1 MTTSQLKEILKSN
14 ILTISVPDN
23 EVSDIWSDYVQAG
36 AHILL
41 APPCVFA
48 DDEEADILDQ
58 LFEAAEDHAFV
69 AGQITAPDPAEAF
82 DYDSFYNDV
91 LNRAGWLYDMGAS
104 MIFLTGF
111 SDILSAKCAIYA
123 IREASLDIPICFGIT
138 MKDDGEMIKKS
149 LSLLI
154 AMQALDICA
163 FGCTN
168 MDIEDSLE
176 LLSELQSFTTVPLF
190 VIAAPGSYLE
200 PELYSDYITSFTNHK
215 CAMVGLL
222 NSSPAYTAAATKECW
237 QLAPLK
243 PDFPVLNAVCS
254 QNESLFLDFT
264 GKIVSKNKQLLEI
277 STEKQEEVEQALAI
291 FNKPGAMP
299 VCFCIKDIDVL
310 EYTISHYAGRPAV
323 RSDEYGE
330 ITAKEFGAFIL
341 AEKKAESK

>member
-14 ILTISVPDN
+14 ILTVSVPDD
-23 EVSDIWSDYVQAG
+23 EISEAWEDYVQAG

-41 APPCVFA
+41 APPCVMA
-48 DDEEADILDQ
+48 DDDEADGLDR
-58 LFEAAEDHAFV
+58 LFEAAGEYAFV
-69 AGQITAPDPAEAF
+69 AGQITAPEANEF
-82 DYDSFYNDV
+82 DYEIYYQSV
-91 LNRAGWLYDMGAS
+91 LNRAGWLYDMGVS
-104 MIFLTGF
+104 MIMLTGF
-111 SDILSAKCAIYA
+111 SNVIAAKCAVYA
-123 IREASLDIPICFGIT
+123 IREAVQDIPICFGIT
-138 MKDDGEMIKKS
+138 MSDDGEMIKKS

-154 AMQALDICA
+154 TMQALDICA

-190 VIAAPGSYLE
+190 VIADPGSYLE
-200 PELYSDYITSFTNHK
+200 PELYSDYITSFVNHK
-215 CAMVGLL
+215 CAMVGLM
-222 NSSPAYTAAATKECW
+222 NSGPAYTAAASKECW

-254 QNESLFLDFT
+254 QNESLFLDFN

-277 STEKQEEVEQALAI
+277 TTEKQEEVVQALSL

-299 VCFCIKDIDVL
+299 VCFSIKDIDVL
-310 EYTISHYAGRPAV
+310 EYAISHYAGRPAV

-341 AEKKAESK
+341 SEKKEESK

>member
-1 MTTSQLKEILKSN
+1 MTTSQFKEILKSN
-14 ILTISVPDN
+14 ILTISVPDA
-23 EVSDIWSDYVQAG
+23 EVTDAWDDYVQAG

-41 APPCVFA
+41 APPCIQA
-48 DDEEADILDQ
+48 DDDEADILDS
-58 LFEAAEDHAFV
+58 LFEAAADNAFV
-69 AGQITAPDPAEAF
+69 AGQIAAPNPSDTF
-82 DYDSFYNDV
+82 DYDSFYNSV
-91 LNRAGWLYDMGAS
+91 LNRAGWLYDAGVS
-104 MIFLTGF
+104 MIMLTGF
-111 SDILSAKCAIYA
+111 SDILSAKCAVYA
-123 IREASLDIPICFGIT
+123 IREAAQDFPICFGIS

-154 AMQALDICA
+154 TMQALDICA

-190 VIAAPGSYLE
+190 VVADPGNYLE
-200 PELYSDYITSFTNHK
+200 PEMYSDYITSFVNHK

-222 NSSPAYTAAATKECW
+222 NSSPAYTAASSKECW

-254 QNESLFLDFT
+254 LNESLFLDFS

-277 STEKQEEVEQALAI
+277 TTEKQEEVEQALAI
-291 FNKPGAMP
+291 FNKSGAMP
-299 VCFCIKDIDVL
+299 VCFSIKDIDVL
-310 EYTISHYAGRPAV
+310 EYAISHYAGRPAV

-341 AEKKAESK
+341 SEKKEESK